1 MNDILDLTMKG
12 SLVLFMAGSLLHM
25 GLGLRLSE
33 ALEGLRNKRFL
44 GFGLLFGFGLGPAVA
59 WGLTQV
65 IPLEEPYA
73 VGLLLLGMTPC
84 APFLPMMLTRA
95 RADMR
100 YAPAMMMLAA
110 VGTVILMPLTVPR
123 LVPGLSV
130 GAWTIAQPLILLVLL
145 PLIAGMAIH
154 GATPRRAEA
163 LLPPVKRVTGIATVV
178 MLALCLVI
186 YGRGF
191 VDALGHFAISAQ
203 VLFMAL
209 TTTATYALSRGLSQS
224 RRSVLGLGVCTRN
237 VGAAL
242 APLFSA
248 AAIDP
253 RAVVM
258 VVLAIPLQIVCA
270 ALAAW
275 WFARDAGRDGRAAS

>member
-163 LLPPVKRVTGIATVV
+163 LLPPVKLLSSSSTSKHSPTISRFLSS
-178 MLALCLVI
+178 MFS
-186 YGRGF
+186 F
-191 VDALGHFAISAQ
+191 VNSGSLLISAA
-203 VLFMAL
+203 VLNSAGSMPIRFHK
-209 TTTATYALSRGLSQS
+209 
-224 RRSVLGLGVCTRN
+224 SV
-237 VGAAL
+237 
-242 APLFSA
+242 
-248 AAIDP
+248 
-253 RAVVM
+253 
-258 VVLAIPLQIVCA
+258 
-270 ALAAW
+270 
-275 WFARDAGRDGRAAS
+275 